1 MKKFFN
7 IIGSIFKWIGGLL
20 KQVTLK
26 DILYIIIIL
35 LMFGVASTAI
45 RQCHDNENAYHNNL
59 RALTDTISYY
69 KAKDGD
75 IVAVKTAFIARADE
89 LKELNKELYEKVKA
103 INGKPNTITN
113 TVYMQGETEFLPQD
127 TAYVIKHDTL
137 TQIINNGGTL
147 YKDFA
152 FNNEW
157 RDLEGY
163 MKLKSD
169 TLGLNITKDVV
180 RFDYTVAMDK
190 NNKIYIKSSNP
201 YVKYNEISGFQL
213 PQQKQKKWGIG
224 PYVGVGYDPVHNKI
238 APTIGIGVQWSPIR
252 F

>member
-1 MKKFFN
+1 MKE
-7 IIGSIFKWIGGLL
+7 WL
-20 KQVTLK
+20 KNFVKGIRLK
-26 DILYIIIIL
+26 DVIYFIIIL
-35 LMFGVASTAI
+35 LLFGALITSM
-45 RQCHDNENAYHNNL
+45 QKCHDNEGQYEANI

-75 IVAVKTAFIARADE
+75 IVAVKSAFSARADE
-89 LKELNKELYEKVKA
+89 LKMLNKELYDKIKSLDVKP
-103 INGKPNTITN
+103 KTITN

-127 TAYVIKHDTL
+127 TAWIVKHDTL

-163 MKLKSD
+163 MKYKQD
-169 TLGLNITKDVV
+169 TLGINITKDVV

-224 PYVGVGYDPVHNKI
+224 PQVGVSYDPIHNKI
-238 APTIGIGVQWSPIR
+238 VPTIGVGLQWSPIR

>member
-1 MKKFFN
+1 MKE
-7 IIGSIFKWIGGLL
+7 WL
-20 KQVTLK
+20 KNFVKGIRLK
-26 DILYIIIIL
+26 DVIYFIIIL
-35 LMFGVASTAI
+35 LLFGALTTSM
-45 RQCHDNENAYHNNL
+45 QKCHDNEGQYEANI

-75 IVAVKTAFIARADE
+75 IVAVKSAFSARADE
-89 LKELNKELYEKVKA
+89 LKILNKELYDKIKSLDVKP
-103 INGKPNTITN
+103 KTITN

-127 TAYVIKHDTL
+127 TAWVVKHDTL
-137 TQIINNGGTL
+137 TQIINNGGAL

-163 MKLKSD
+163 MKYKQD
-169 TLGLNITKDVV
+169 TLGINITKDVV

-224 PYVGVGYDPVHNKI
+224 PQVGVSYDPIHNKI
-238 APTIGIGVQWSPIR
+238 VPTIGIGLQWSPIR

>member
-1 MKKFFN
+1 MKE
-7 IIGSIFKWIGGLL
+7 WL
-20 KQVTLK
+20 KNFVKGIRLK
-26 DILYIIIIL
+26 DVIYFIIIL
-35 LMFGVASTAI
+35 LLFGALTTSM
-45 RQCHDNENAYHNNL
+45 QKCHSNENQYEANI

-75 IVAVKTAFIARADE
+75 IVAVKSAFSARADE
-89 LKELNKELYEKVKA
+89 LKMLNKELYDKIKSLDVKP
-103 INGKPNTITN
+103 KTITN

-127 TAYVIKHDTL
+127 TAWVVKHDTVKYYNTVTHETV
-137 TQIINNGGTL
+137 TQITPKNT

-163 MKLKSD
+163 VKYKND
-169 TLGLNITKDVV
+169 TLGLDITKDVV

-224 PYVGVGYDPVHNKI
+224 PQVGVSYDPIHNKI
-238 APTIGIGVQWSPIR
+238 VPTIGIGLQWSPIR